1 MCGRKCRRNSICSL
15 SLFSTLGEHLKR
27 IIVLN
32 LRNFLNTSAPDYFFS
47 GFHSRLFFSGFNCS
61 PKNVCTCLP
70 QNLSSAKKNSMRR
83 KKLMKKWIL
92 VQNWRSPLGASLAS
106 CSRLF
111 VHFGQKEF
119 FTSSVFTFLHFVH
132 FDQKKVFSSQD
143 LYLHFC
149 PCCPFSGMGD
159 ELTSGGNQN
168 TELETFRRHSS
179 KQS

>member
-32 LRNFLNTSAPDYFFS
+32 LHNFLNSSAPDYFFS

-119 FTSSVFTFLHFVH
+119 SPA
-132 FDQKKVFSSQD
+132 
-143 LYLHFC
+143 LYLHFYILYT
-149 PCCPFSGMGD
+149 
-159 ELTSGGNQN
+159 LTRRKFFLHKICIYISVHAALS
-168 TELETFRRHSS
+168 LEWVMN
-179 KQS
+179 

>member
-32 LRNFLNTSAPDYFFS
+32 LHNFLNTSAPDYFFS

-61 PKNVCTCLP
+61 PKNVCTCFP
-70 QNLSSAKKNSMRR
+70 ENLSSAKKKFDAAQKIDEKMDSGAELEISVGS
-83 KKLMKKWIL
+83 KPCIVL
-92 VQNWRSPLGASLAS
+92 SPFCTLWPERVFHQL
-106 CSRLF
+106 CIYI
-111 VHFGQKEF
+111 
-119 FTSSVFTFLHFVH
+119 FTFCTLWPEESFL
-132 FDQKKVFSSQD
+132 QD

-149 PCCPFSGMGD
+149 QCCPFSGMGD